1 MEQQLML
8 DAENEKGFDI
18 KRLFSKVAKNFY
30 WFLISIVLFGAGA
43 FAYLR
48 YTRPLYEVKT
58 NVQIKLPSEGAN
70 KIGSAFSG
78 SGGGDEEGVDVSSE
92 ILRFQSY
99 SLVGE
104 AVDSLKLHLRV
115 AKITGKVPEPK
126 SLDVLP
132 FDIKLNRQDPE
143 TESPNYRLT
152 LGQTGYSL
160 VSDVDSLNGQYGKPL
175 LVNGDQL
182 IIEPRESI
190 GGAIESQYDFQ
201 YLSRQNT
208 IKTYVSRIKVEP
220 SKTAG
225 PNILEVTIKDEIPA
239 RAKEFVSVLVYNF
252 DLANL
257 DYNNQALRKELNFLT
272 ERLATATAELETQTK
287 KVRDF
292 KAHNQVFDVSTS
304 ANQLLGNLPLI
315 DAKKT
320 DNMLKSDLLN
330 LVESNIKSY
339 DGQEEIVPNSSG
351 LQDPVLGDQINKYNQ
366 LVLQKRAVQDN
377 GASQDPRLP
386 SINGQMEELRG
397 NILKSVQNIRK
408 EVNATSSSLA
418 SQERNITGRFRSMPA
433 KEKELAEM
441 NRLLDIK
448 NALYTFLLQKTE
460 DKKLE
465 LAANEIVS
473 SRIIDNGANNATKVP
488 KPLMIYGMALAV
500 GFILP
505 LLVIAVRFLMNQKVE
520 TRQDVESMTSLPIIG
535 EIGNVSK
542 DQPELIITPTNVSS
556 EAEQF
561 RTLRTN
567 ISYMT
572 LGAKQKTLL
581 ITSSKSGEGKSFV
594 SLNLANSIA
603 ISNKKVALLE
613 FDMRNPG
620 LAAKLNL
627 GKNIGIANYLMGEA
641 SINEIIQPVPSSKN
655 LFFLGCGTPLPETPG
670 ELILDEKVEEL
681 FNYLKQ
687 NFDVVVVDT
696 PPVGPVSDAL
706 TLGRF
711 ADISFFVIRHRH
723 TLRSTMK
730 LINKLN
736 DGKKLPRLTL
746 IINGVKDNKEF
757 SYGNDFGYGYG
768 YQAKEGRKGWKGIT
782 TISINNKRSETFN

>member
-1 MEQQLML
+1 MEQQLLL
-8 DAENEKGFDI
+8 DGENEKSFDI
-18 KRLFSKVAKNFY
+18 KRLFSKVVKNFY
-30 WFLISIVLFGAGA
+30 WFLISVILFGAGA
-43 FAYLR
+43 YIYLR
-48 YTRPLYEVKT
+48 FTQPLYEVKT
-58 NVQIKLPSEGAN
+58 NVQVKLPSEGAN
-70 KIGSAFSG
+70 KIGSAFNG
-78 SGGGDEEGVDVSSE
+78 SGGGAEEGPDLSSE

-104 AVDSLKLHLRV
+104 AVDSLKLHIRV
-115 AKITGKVPEPK
+115 SKVTEKAPK
-126 SLDVLP
+126 PLALDALP
-132 FDIKLNRQDPE
+132 FSIKLKRQDTE
-143 TESPNYRLT
+143 TESPLYKLT
-152 LGQTGYSL
+152 FDNSGYSL
-160 VSDVDSLNGQYGKPL
+160 ATEAGTIKGDYYKPL
-175 LVNGDQL
+175 SINGDQL
-182 IIEPRESI
+182 IIQPKDSMVTAL
-190 GGAIESQYDFQ
+190 GGQYEFK
-201 YLSRQNT
+201 YLGRQNT
-208 IKTYVSRIKVEP
+208 IKTYISRIKVEP
-220 SKTAG
+220 SKSAG
-225 PNILEVTIKDEIPA
+225 PSILEVTIKDEVPT
-239 RAKEFVSVLVYNF
+239 RAKEFVNVLVYNF

-257 DYNNQALRKELNFLT
+257 DYNNQALRKELNFLND
-272 ERLATATAELETQTK
+272 RLVTATAEMEDQSK

-292 KAHNQVFDVSTS
+292 KARNQVFDVSAS
-304 ANQLLGNLPLI
+304 AGQLLGNLPVI

-320 DNMLKSDLLN
+320 DNILKSDLLN
-330 LVESNIKSY
+330 LVENNIKSY

-351 LQDPVLGDQINKYNQ
+351 LQDPVLADQIGKYNQ

-377 GASQDPRLP
+377 GASKDPRLP
-386 SINGQMEELRG
+386 AINGQMEELRT

-408 EVNATSSSLA
+408 EVRATSSSLA
-418 SQERNITGRFRSMPA
+418 TQERSITGRFSSMPA

-448 NALYTFLLQKTE
+448 NSLYTFLLQKTE

-473 SRIIDNGANNATKVP
+473 SRIIDNGADNATKVP
-488 KPLMIYGMALAV
+488 KPLMIYGIALGI
-500 GFILP
+500 GFLLP
-505 LLVIAVRFLMNQKVE
+505 LVVIAVRFIMNQKVE
-520 TRQDVESMTSLPIIG
+520 TRQDVESLTSLPIIG

-542 DQPELIITPTNVSS
+542 NQPELIITPTNVSS

-567 ISYMT
+567 ISYMA

-603 ISNKKVALLE
+603 ISNKRVALLE

-620 LAAKLNL
+620 LAAKLNME
-627 GKNIGIANYLMGEA
+627 KSIGIANYLHGEA
-641 SINEIIQPVPSSKN
+641 SINEIIQPVPSSPN
-655 LFFLGCGTPLPETPG
+655 LFFLGCGNPLPEAPG
-670 ELILDEKVEEL
+670 ELILDEKVETL
-681 FNYLKQ
+681 FTYLKQ

-746 IINGVKDNKEF
+746 IINGVMDNKEF

-768 YQAKEGRKGWKGIT
+768 YQAKENRKGWKGIT
-782 TISINNKRSETFN
+782 TIRVSNKRSETIN